1 MVVADPRTRTRT
13 RAGGYRADLAALRA
27 AQKPATGTAAYSR
40 HVNRPAG
47 RRVAAAVHQV
57 GMTPN
62 MATVASA
69 ALSAAG
75 LAVLALAE
83 PTWYVGVAVAVLLA
97 AGYVMDSV
105 DGQLARL
112 SGRGTVSGEWL
123 DHTVDTVKTSVLH
136 LAVLVSFY
144 RYPPAEGDWVLVLP
158 LAFQVV
164 AMVEFFGQ
172 MSMPALRARSPG
184 RRVERAPGAEH
195 PWRRWL
201 LLPDDYGAQ
210 CWAFVLLGWG
220 TGFLALYTALLLA
233 EAVLV
238 AGALTRWW
246 RELRRID
253 EASRAAP

>member
-1 MVVADPRTRTRT
+1 MVVTDPRPRT
-13 RAGGYRADLAALRA
+13 RAGGYRANLAALRA

-47 RRVAAAVHQV
+47 RRVAAAAHQV

-62 MATVASA
+62 MATAVSA

-144 RYPPAEGDWVLVLP
+144 RFPPADGDWVLLVP
-158 LAFQVV
+158 LVFQVV
-164 AMVEFFGQ
+164 AVVAFFGQ
-172 MSMPALRARSPG
+172 MSMPALRARAPDP
-184 RRVERAPGAEH
+184 RPVRDPGAEH

-201 LLPDDYGAQ
+201 LLPDDYGVL
-210 CWAFVLLGWG
+210 CWGFVLLGWG
-220 TGFLALYTALLLA
+220 TGFLVFYTAMLLA
-233 EAVLV
+233 GGVIV
-238 AGALTRWW
+238 TGALTRWW
-246 RELRRID
+246 QELRRID
-253 EASRAAP
+253 QASRVAP